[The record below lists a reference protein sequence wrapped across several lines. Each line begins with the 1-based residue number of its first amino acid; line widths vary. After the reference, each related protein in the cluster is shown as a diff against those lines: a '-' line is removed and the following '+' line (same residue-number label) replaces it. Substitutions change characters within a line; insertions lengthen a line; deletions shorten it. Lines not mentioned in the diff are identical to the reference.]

1 VGLTDTIDGQ
11 QVAAD
16 DVVAP
21 VGDRAMRFAENSVY
35 TAVGLLLLVCACF
48 ALVSVGY
55 DLVTQTDEGAIEAVT
70 EALDGLLLVF
80 IVIELF
86 GAVRQTLAERNLF
99 AEPFLVV
106 GIIASIKEIVVT
118 ALEVGDVDGEDFEE
132 AMTEIA
138 VLGGVVLVL
147 AIASFLVRRKEREP
161 AEQ

>member
-1 VGLTDTIDGQ
+1 MGHTDTIDRQ
-11 QVAAD
+11 QVD
-16 DVVAP
+16 THDVASP
-21 VGDRAMRFAENSVY
+21 VGDRAMRFAENTVY

-48 ALVSVGY
+48 ALIAVAY
-55 DLVTQTDEGAIEAVT
+55 ELATDADEGAIEAIT

-86 GAVRQTLAERNLF
+86 GAVRQTLAERNLV
-99 AEPFLVV
+99 AEPFLIV
-106 GIIASIKEIVVT
+106 GIIASIKEIVIT
-118 ALEVGDVDGEDFEE
+118 ALEVGDLDGEAFDE

-161 AEQ
+161 AER